1 MHELTGIAFSHYV
14 EKARWVLQRFA
25 VPYRDRR
32 VLPFF
37 HFAAV
42 YRVHRGKLG
51 RADRAS
57 SRFSTPVLR
66 TDDGRILCDSA
77 DIVRYVSDRFAPR
90 DRDLYSVPE
99 AAELERYF
107 HDAVGPHTRRVVY
120 ATLFEQPEL
129 MRQIAQRNVDGLQA
143 SAFTAAYPL
152 AKKGLTRFLKID
164 PESVLSSIDQTRREF
179 DAVSVRLRDG
189 RPLLLGDRFSAAD
202 LAFACLAS
210 PAVLAPQYSAWLPPL
225 DAFSEAARART
236 LNRCHLHRRRY
247 RRHLSSCQPLRCRPF
262 PYPCRDSS
270 DPVDKSALQR
280 PIQWR

>member
-51 RADRAS
+51 RADLAS

-77 DIVRYVSDRFAPR
+77 EIVRYVSDRFAPKGH
-90 DRDLYSVPE
+90 DLYSVPE
-99 AAELERYF
+99 AAPLERHF
-107 HDAVGPHTRRVVY
+107 HDAVGPHTRRVAY

-129 MRQIAQRNVDGLQA
+129 MRQIAQRNVHGLQA
-143 SAFTAAYPL
+143 SVFMAAYPL
-152 AKKGLTRFLKID
+152 AKKGLTRFLEID
-164 PESVLSSIDQTRREF
+164 QERVVSSIEQTRREF
-179 DAVSVRLRDG
+179 DAISARLRDG
-189 RPLLLGDRFSAAD
+189 RPFLLGDRFSAAD
-202 LAFACLAS
+202 IAFACLAS
-210 PAVLAPQYSAWLPPL
+210 PAVLPPQYSAWLPPL
-225 DAFSEAARART
+225 DAFSEPVRART
-236 LNRCHLHRRRY
+236 LAFRDTPAGAFILRLFREERGRVVRR
-247 RRHLSSCQPLRCRPF
+247 
-262 PYPCRDSS
+262 
-270 DPVDKSALQR
+270 
-280 PIQWR
+280 

>member
-42 YRVHRGKLG
+42 YRVHGGKLG

-66 TDDGRILCDSA
+66 TDDGRILCDSG

-90 DRDLYSVPE
+90 DHDLYFVPE

-107 HDAVGPHTRRVVY
+107 HDAVGPHTRRVAY

-129 MRQIAQRNVDGLQA
+129 MRQIAQRNVDSLQA
-143 SAFTAAYPL
+143 SVFTAAYPM

-164 PESVLSSIDQTRREF
+164 RGSVLSSVDQTRREF

-189 RPLLLGDRFSAAD
+189 RPFLLGDRFSAAD

-210 PAVLAPQYSAWLPPL
+210 PAVLPPQYSAWLPPL

-236 LNRCHLHRRRY
+236 LTFRDT
-247 RRHLSSCQPLRCRPF
+247 PAGAFILRLFCEERA
-262 PYPCRDSS
+262 R
-270 DPVDKSALQR
+270 VVR
-280 PIQWR
+280 

>member
-42 YRVHRGKLG
+42 YRVHRGTLG
-51 RADRAS
+51 RADSAS

-77 DIVRYVSDRFAPR
+77 DIVRYLSERFAPKGQ
-90 DRDLYSVPE
+90 DLYGVPE
-99 AAELERYF
+99 AAETERHF
-107 HDAVGPHTRRVVY
+107 HDALGPHTRRVAY

-129 MRQIAQRNVDGLQA
+129 MRQIAQRNVDSLQA
-143 SAFTAAYPL
+143 SVFMAAYPL
-152 AKKGLTRFLKID
+152 AKKGLMRFLDIY
-164 PESVLSSIDQTRREF
+164 PGRVLESIDQTRREF

-189 RPLLLGDRFSAAD
+189 RPFLLGDRFSAAD

-210 PAVLAPQYSAWLPPL
+210 PAVIPPQYSAWLPPL
-225 DAFSEAARART
+225 EAFEEAVRART
-236 LNRCHLHRRRY
+236 LA
-247 RRHLSSCQPLRCRPF
+247 F
-262 PYPCRDSS
+262 RDTPAGAFVMRLFREERERVVA
-270 DPVDKSALQR
+270 PVT
-280 PIQWR
+280 